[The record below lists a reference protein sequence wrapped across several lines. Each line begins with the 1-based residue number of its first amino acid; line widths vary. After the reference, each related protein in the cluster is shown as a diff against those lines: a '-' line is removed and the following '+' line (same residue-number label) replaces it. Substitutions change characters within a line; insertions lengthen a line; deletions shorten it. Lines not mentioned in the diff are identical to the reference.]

1 MTEVGSALRA
11 ARTAAGISLQGMAA
25 RTNYSKPYLGQ
36 LETGAR
42 VVRAE
47 HVAAYASALHT
58 PLDHL
63 RDRLTVE
70 SVNELDDL
78 PTQLSSLLLPP
89 VAQPRGDHPAF
100 AATEL
105 ADAEQLASWARAR
118 QWDDGPAPRR
128 AVTAWLSVNLPR
140 LQQLSAAGGHGRAF
154 RAGAELADI
163 AAAMSWDVEDVA
175 AGRRYSVAAA
185 RLSHAAGEEVLTAA
199 ILAEA
204 SWQLL
209 DSGRPA
215 EGLEVA
221 QLAQYLARRSATP
234 ALRVALAELEAYA
247 HGILGEHAAFQRAI
261 VVAAECRGEAASS
274 RAEAGEIAAGD
285 RVADRTLTAVTLSML
300 LGPRRDWPGPGQQAR
315 LLGKSYRH
323 LIATRPDLARIAFGD
338 LDAPLPAE
346 FLTPAMAAI
355 SSARLHL
362 MLGEPEQAAT
372 QVGQALSFDGRPSG
386 RTAARLSDFW
396 HESAEFAAVPA
407 VGEMRAVIGE
417 LVGHPGSGPQ
427 TVIWP

>member
-11 ARTAAGISLQGMAA
+11 ARTAAGISLQGMSA

-42 VVRAE
+42 MVRAE

-63 RDRLTVE
+63 RDRLTVD
-70 SVNELDDL
+70 SVSELDDL

-89 VAQPRGDHPAF
+89 VAHSRGDHPTF

-105 ADAEQLASWARAR
+105 TDAEQLATWARAR

-163 AAAMSWDVEDVA
+163 AAAMSWDVEDVV

-221 QLAQYLARRSATP
+221 QLAQYLARRTATP
-234 ALRVALAELEAYA
+234 LLRVALAELEAYA
-247 HGILGEHAAFQRAI
+247 HGILGDHAAFQRAI
-261 VVAAECRGEAASS
+261 VIAAECRCEAA
-274 RAEAGEIAAGD
+274 GTVAGD
-285 RVADRTLTAVTLSML
+285 SVADRSLTAATVGMI
-300 LGPRRDWPGPGQQAR
+300 LGPRRNWPGPGQQWR
-315 LLGKSYRH
+315 LLGNSYRH
-323 LIATRPDLARIAFGD
+323 LIATRPDLARIGFGEMHTPLSQD
-338 LDAPLPAE
+338 LV
-346 FLTPAMAAI
+346 TPATAAI
-355 SSARLHL
+355 SSARLQL
-362 MLGEPEQAAT
+362 MLGEPELAVDH
-372 QVGQALSFDGRPSG
+372 VGLALSLCGRRPTG
-386 RTAARLSDFW
+386 RTAARLLDFL
-396 HESAEFAAVPA
+396 HESTEFAEVSR
-407 VGEMRAVIGE
+407 VGEVRTSIRE
-417 LVGHPGSGPQ
+417 LVAR
-427 TVIWP
+427 

>member
-11 ARTAAGISLQGMAA
+11 ARTAAGISLQGMSA

-42 VVRAE
+42 MVRAE

-89 VAQPRGDHPAF
+89 VAHPRGDHPAF

-105 ADAEQLASWARAR
+105 ADAEQLATWARAR

-128 AVTAWLSVNLPR
+128 AVTAWLAVNLPR
-140 LQQLSAAGGHGRAF
+140 LQQLSPTGGHGRAF

-163 AAAMSWDVEDVA
+163 AAAMSWDVEDLV

-221 QLAQYLARRSATP
+221 QLAQYLARRTATP
-234 ALRVALAELEAYA
+234 LLRVALTELEAYA
-247 HGILGEHAAFQRAI
+247 HGILGDHAAFQRAI
-261 VVAAECRGEAASS
+261 VIAAECRCEAA
-274 RAEAGEIAAGD
+274 GTVAGD
-285 RVADRTLTAVTLSML
+285 SVADRSLTAATVGMI
-300 LGPRRDWPGPGQQAR
+300 LGPRRNWPGPGQQWR
-315 LLGKSYRH
+315 LLGNSYRH
-323 LIATRPDLARIAFGD
+323 LIATRPDLARITFSEMHTPLSPD
-338 LDAPLPAE
+338 LV
-346 FLTPAMAAI
+346 TPATAAI
-355 SSARLHL
+355 SSARLQL
-362 MLGEPEQAAT
+362 MLGEPELAVDR
-372 QVGQALSFDGRPSG
+372 VGLALSACGRRPTG
-386 RTAARLSDFW
+386 RTAARLLDFL
-396 HESAEFAAVPA
+396 HESTEFAEVST
-407 VGEMRAVIGE
+407 VGEVRTSIRE
-417 LVGHPGSGPQ
+417 LVAR
-427 TVIWP
+427 

>member
-1 MTEVGSALRA
+1 MNEVGSALRA
-11 ARTAAGISLQGMAA
+11 ARTAAGISLQGMSA

-42 VVRAE
+42 MVRAE

-89 VAQPRGDHPAF
+89 VAHSRGDHPTF

-105 ADAEQLASWARAR
+105 ADAEQLATWARAR

-163 AAAMSWDVEDVA
+163 AAAMSWDIEDVV

-185 RLSHAAGEEVLTAA
+185 RLSHAAGEEVLTAT

-221 QLAQYLARRSATP
+221 QLAQYLARRTATP
-234 ALRVALAELEAYA
+234 LLRVALAELEAYA
-247 HGILGEHAAFQRAI
+247 HGILGDHAAFQRAI
-261 VVAAECRGEAASS
+261 VIAAECRGEAA
-274 RAEAGEIAAGD
+274 GTVAGD
-285 RVADRTLTAVTLSML
+285 SIADRSLTAATVGMI
-300 LGPRRDWPGPGQQAR
+300 LGPRRNWPGPGQQWR
-315 LLGKSYRH
+315 LLGNSYRH
-323 LIATRPDLARIAFGD
+323 LIATRSDLARITFSEMHTPLSQD
-338 LDAPLPAE
+338 LV
-346 FLTPAMAAI
+346 TPATAAI
-355 SSARLHL
+355 SSARLQL
-362 MLGEPEQAAT
+362 MLGEPELAVDR
-372 QVGQALSFDGRPSG
+372 VGLALSLCGRRPTG
-386 RTAARLSDFW
+386 RTAARLLDFL
-396 HESAEFAAVPA
+396 HESTEFAEVSA
-407 VGEMRAVIGE
+407 VGEVRTSIRE
-417 LVGHPGSGPQ
+417 LVAR
-427 TVIWP
+427 

>member
-11 ARTAAGISLQGMAA
+11 ARTAAGISLQGMSA

-89 VAQPRGDHPAF
+89 VAHSRGDHPAF

-105 ADAEQLASWARAR
+105 ADAEQLATWARAR

-163 AAAMSWDVEDVA
+163 AAAMSWDMEDVL

-185 RLSHAAGEEVLTAA
+185 RLSHAAGEEVLTAT

-221 QLAQYLARRSATP
+221 QLAQYLARRTATP
-234 ALRVALAELEAYA
+234 LLRVALAELEAYA
-247 HGILGEHAAFQRAI
+247 HGILGDHAAFQRAI
-261 VVAAECRGEAASS
+261 VIAAECRGEAA
-274 RAEAGEIAAGD
+274 GTVAGD
-285 RVADRTLTAVTLSML
+285 SVADRSLTAATVGMI
-300 LGPRRDWPGPGQQAR
+300 LGPRRNWPGPGQQWR
-315 LLGKSYRH
+315 LLGASYRH
-323 LIATRPDLARIAFGD
+323 LLATRPDLARIAFGEMHTPLSQD
-338 LDAPLPAE
+338 LV
-346 FLTPAMAAI
+346 TPATAAI
-355 SSARLHL
+355 SSARLQL
-362 MLGEPEQAAT
+362 MLGDPELAVD
-372 QVGQALSFDGRPSG
+372 QVGLALSLCGRRPTG
-386 RTAARLSDFW
+386 RTAARLLDFL
-396 HESAEFAAVPA
+396 HESTEFAEVST
-407 VGEMRAVIGE
+407 VGEVRTSIRE
-417 LVGHPGSGPQ
+417 LVAR
-427 TVIWP
+427 